1 MLTPLF
7 LENMFCVFSF
17 QRGFKKV
24 LKIHS
29 TMFLCELILL
39 SVIVSVLELVS
50 GWNCVS
56 AGTIQL
62 CSCKAC
68 LSVSKQPAPKSLILK
83 LSF

>member
-7 LENMFCVFSF
+7 LEKMFCIFSF

-29 TMFLCELILL
+29 TMFLCELILM

-50 GWNCVS
+50 AWNWVS
-56 AGTIQL
+56 AVDTVGLERGIRDHTAL
-62 CSCKAC
+62 
-68 LSVSKQPAPKSLILK
+68 LL
-83 LSF
+83 